1 MLQPTKL
8 IVKKQEIAIKL
19 IPGPKQKIRKLVQK
33 ENWHLATINFEEPD
47 DQSEIFVY
55 KRWTEPAGFP
65 RHHQ

>member
-19 IPGPKQKIRKLVQK
+19 IPGPKQNKKKRKLVQK
-33 ENWHLATINFEEPD
+33 ENWHLATTNFEEPD

-55 KRWTEPAGFP
+55 KR
-65 RHHQ
+65 